1 MPRQTL
7 ECQPEVPGIIP
18 RQLLKIFTV
27 QETRER
33 KEKSMSEER
42 KLQFRGGIGM
52 SLIPVAIYVFFCMVL
67 FIGFKAFNMEALAA
81 GGFLALLIGGVFCT
95 SYSDFWESAIKGI
108 SSITSVSVVV
118 ILLLVGMFSA
128 LIKLCGLSG
137 GFVWI
142 ANAVGMKGGIFVAF
156 TFIASCIVST
166 ATGSSIGTM
175 FIAFPIFYPAGI
187 MLGANEMMMAGCIVS
202 GAIFGDNLAPISD
215 TTIASASTQ
224 QFKNGKPADIGG
236 VVSSR
241 IKYSAVAGLITI
253 VIFAIFGGMGGVYEG
268 GSIDAAANPV
278 SLVMLIPVVLMLTV
292 STKTRNIYEG
302 ILVGLVTGTVVGLAA
317 GLFTPEQVFSNDA
330 ANNAA
335 VGFLIDGIN
344 NILPTCAL
352 VISVFGIMGV
362 LSDAGMLNLIAEKIL
377 NSRMASTTQGAELI
391 CMMGIAFTTILLGG
405 VTSASILTFGP
416 ILNKIGAVRNI
427 HPYRRANLLDGT
439 ANSLPAI
446 IPFMSVFVFI
456 GSALTGLSPVV
467 VAGGTIYGFVLF
479 FVFWGAV
486 LTGWGCQKE
495 E

>member
-1 MPRQTL
+1 MNRQK
-7 ECQPEVPGIIP
+7 
-18 RQLLKIFTV
+18 LKFH
-27 QETRER
+27 
-33 KEKSMSEER
+33 
-42 KLQFRGGIGM
+42 GGIGM

-67 FIGFKAFNMEALAA
+67 FIGFKAFNMEALAV
-81 GGFLALLIGGVFCT
+81 GGFLALLVGGIFCT

-108 SSITSVSVVV
+108 SSITAVSVVV

-156 TFIASCIVST
+156 TFIATCIVST

-175 FIAFPIFYPAGI
+175 FIAFPIFYSAGI
-187 MLGANEMMMAGCIVS
+187 LLGTNEMMMAGSIVS

-241 IKYSAVAGLITI
+241 IKYSAVAGLISI
-253 VIFAIFGGMGGVYEG
+253 LIFAIFGGIGGTYQG
-268 GSIDAAANPV
+268 GSIDAASNPV
-278 SLVMLIPVVLMLTV
+278 SLIMLIPVILMLTG
-292 STKTRNIYEG
+292 STKTRNIYQG
-302 ILVGLVTGTVVGLAA
+302 ILVGLATGTIVGLIA
-317 GLFTPEQVFSNDA
+317 GLFTPAQIFSNDA

-335 VGFLIDGIN
+335 VGFLVDGIN

-362 LSDAGMLNLIAEKIL
+362 LSDAGMLDLIAEKIL
-377 NSRMASTTQGAELI
+377 NSKMAGSTKGAELI
-391 CMMGIAFTTILLGG
+391 CMIGISVTTILLGG

-416 ILNKIGAVRNI
+416 ILNKIGTAKNI

-439 ANSLPAI
+439 ANSLPSM

-467 VAGGTIYGFVLF
+467 VAGGTVYAFVLIL
-479 FVFWGAV
+479 VFLVAV

>member
-1 MPRQTL
+1 
-7 ECQPEVPGIIP
+7 
-18 RQLLKIFTV
+18 
-27 QETRER
+27 
-33 KEKSMSEER
+33 
-42 KLQFRGGIGM
+42 
-52 SLIPVAIYVFFCMVL
+52 
-67 FIGFKAFNMEALAA
+67 
-81 GGFLALLIGGVFCT
+81 
-95 SYSDFWESAIKGI
+95 
-108 SSITSVSVVV
+108 
-118 ILLLVGMFSA
+118 
-128 LIKLCGLSG
+128 
-137 GFVWI
+137 
-142 ANAVGMKGGIFVAF
+142 
-156 TFIASCIVST
+156 
-166 ATGSSIGTM
+166 M

-241 IKYSAVAGLITI
+241 IKYSLVAGLITI
-253 VIFAIFGGMGGVYEG
+253 VIFAIFGGVGGTYEG
-268 GSIDAAANPV
+268 GSIDAASNPV

-302 ILVGLVTGTVVGLAA
+302 ILVGLATGTLVGLAA
-317 GLFTPEQVFSNDA
+317 GLFTPAQVFSNDA

-335 VGFLIDGIN
+335 VGFLVDGIN

-377 NSRMASTTQGAELI
+377 DSKMAGTAKGAELV

-416 ILNKIGAVRNI
+416 ILNKIGAARNI

-456 GSALTGLSPVV
+456 GSALTGLSPVI

-479 FVFWGAV
+479 FVFLGAV

>member
-1 MPRQTL
+1 
-7 ECQPEVPGIIP
+7 
-18 RQLLKIFTV
+18 
-27 QETRER
+27 
-33 KEKSMSEER
+33 MSEER
-42 KLQFRGGIGM
+42 KLQFWGGIGM

-416 ILNKIGAVRNI
+416 ILNKIGAARNI

-486 LTGWGCQKE
+486 LTGWGYQKE

>member
-1 MPRQTL
+1 
-7 ECQPEVPGIIP
+7 
-18 RQLLKIFTV
+18 
-27 QETRER
+27 
-33 KEKSMSEER
+33 MSEER

-52 SLIPVAIYVFFCMVL
+52 SLIPVAIYIFFCMVL
-67 FIGFKAFNMEALAA
+67 FIGFKAFNMEALAV

-95 SYSDFWESAIKGI
+95 SYSDYWESAIKGI
-108 SSITSVSVVV
+108 SSITSVSVIV

-128 LIKLCGLSG
+128 LIKQCGLSG

-156 TFIASCIVST
+156 TFLATCIVST

-187 MLGANEMMMAGCIVS
+187 LLGANEMMMAGNIVS

-241 IKYSAVAGLITI
+241 IRYSAVAGIITI
-253 VIFAIFGGMGGVYEG
+253 IIFAIFGGIGGVYEG
-268 GSIDAAANPV
+268 GSIDAATNPV

-292 STKTRNIYEG
+292 STKTRNIYSG
-302 ILVGLVTGTVVGLAA
+302 ILIGLVSGIAVGLAA
-317 GLFTPEQVFSNDA
+317 GLFTPADVFSNDA

-335 VGFLIDGIN
+335 VGFLISGIN

-362 LSDAGMLNLIAEKIL
+362 LTDAGMLNLIAEKIL
-377 NSRMASTTQGAELI
+377 NSKMARTTGGAELV

-416 ILNKIGAVRNI
+416 ILNKIGAAKNI

-456 GSALTGLSPVV
+456 GAALTGLSPVV

-479 FVFWGAV
+479 FVFLAAV
-486 LTGWGCQKE
+486 LTGWGRKNE

>member
-1 MPRQTL
+1 
-7 ECQPEVPGIIP
+7 
-18 RQLLKIFTV
+18 
-27 QETRER
+27 
-33 KEKSMSEER
+33 MSEER

-52 SLIPVAIYVFFCMVL
+52 ALIPVAIYVFFCMVL

-108 SSITSVSVVV
+108 SSITAVSVVV

-156 TFIASCIVST
+156 TFIATCIVST

-253 VIFAIFGGMGGVYEG
+253 VIFAVFGGMGGVYEG

-317 GLFTPEQVFSNDA
+317 GLFTPAQVFSNDA

-377 NSRMASTTQGAELI
+377 NSRMASTTQGAEFI

-416 ILNKIGAVRNI
+416 ILNKIGAARNI

-439 ANSLPAI
+439 ANSLPSI

-479 FVFWGAV
+479 VVFLGAV

>member
-1 MPRQTL
+1 MNRQK
-7 ECQPEVPGIIP
+7 
-18 RQLLKIFTV
+18 LKFH
-27 QETRER
+27 
-33 KEKSMSEER
+33 
-42 KLQFRGGIGM
+42 GGIEM

-67 FIGFKAFNMEALAA
+67 FIGFKAFNMEALAV
-81 GGFLALLIGGVFCT
+81 GGFLALLVGGIFCT

-108 SSITSVSVVV
+108 SSITAVSVVV

-156 TFIASCIVST
+156 TFIATCIVST

-175 FIAFPIFYPAGI
+175 FIAFPIFYSAGI
-187 MLGANEMMMAGCIVS
+187 LLGTNEMMMAGSIVS

-224 QFKNGKPADIGG
+224 QFKSGKPADIGG

-241 IKYSAVAGLITI
+241 IKYSAVAGLISI
-253 VIFAIFGGMGGVYEG
+253 LIFAIFGGIGGTYQG
-268 GSIDAAANPV
+268 GSIDAASNPV
-278 SLVMLIPVVLMLTV
+278 SLIMLIPVILMLTV
-292 STKTRNIYEG
+292 STKTRNIYQG
-302 ILVGLVTGTVVGLAA
+302 ILVGLATGTIVGLIA
-317 GLFTPEQVFSNDA
+317 GLFTPAQIFSNDV

-335 VGFLIDGIN
+335 VGFLVDGIN

-362 LSDAGMLNLIAEKIL
+362 LSDAGMLDLIAEKIL
-377 NSRMASTTQGAELI
+377 NSKMAGSTKGAELI
-391 CMMGIAFTTILLGG
+391 CMIGISVTTILLGG

-416 ILNKIGAVRNI
+416 ILNKIGTAKNI

-439 ANSLPAI
+439 ANSLPSI

-467 VAGGTIYGFVLF
+467 VAGGTVYAFVLF
-479 FVFWGAV
+479 LVFLVAV

>member
-1 MPRQTL
+1 
-7 ECQPEVPGIIP
+7 
-18 RQLLKIFTV
+18 
-27 QETRER
+27 
-33 KEKSMSEER
+33 
-42 KLQFRGGIGM
+42 M

-67 FIGFKAFNMEALAA
+67 FIGFKAFNMEALAV
-81 GGFLALLIGGVFCT
+81 GGFLALLVGGIFCT

-108 SSITSVSVVV
+108 SSITAVSVVV

-142 ANAVGMKGGIFVAF
+142 ANVVGMKGGIFVAF
-156 TFIASCIVST
+156 TFIATCIVST

-175 FIAFPIFYPAGI
+175 FIAFPIFYSAGI
-187 MLGANEMMMAGCIVS
+187 LLGTNEMMMAGSIVS

-224 QFKNGKPADIGG
+224 QFKSGKPADIGG

-241 IKYSAVAGLITI
+241 IKYSAVAGLISI
-253 VIFAIFGGMGGVYEG
+253 LIFAIFGGIGGTYQG
-268 GSIDAAANPV
+268 GSIDAASNPV
-278 SLVMLIPVVLMLTV
+278 SFIMLIPVILMLTV
-292 STKTRNIYEG
+292 STKTRNIYQG
-302 ILVGLVTGTVVGLAA
+302 ILVGLATGTIVGLIA
-317 GLFTPEQVFSNDA
+317 GLFTPAQIFSNDA

-335 VGFLIDGIN
+335 VGFLVDGIN

-362 LSDAGMLNLIAEKIL
+362 LSDAGMLDLIAEKIL
-377 NSRMASTTQGAELI
+377 NSKMAGSTKGAELI
-391 CMMGIAFTTILLGG
+391 CMIGISVTTILLGG

-416 ILNKIGAVRNI
+416 ILNKIGTAKNI

-439 ANSLPAI
+439 ANSLPSI

-467 VAGGTIYGFVLF
+467 VAGGTVYAFVLF
-479 FVFWGAV
+479 LVFLVAV

>member
-1 MPRQTL
+1 
-7 ECQPEVPGIIP
+7 
-18 RQLLKIFTV
+18 
-27 QETRER
+27 
-33 KEKSMSEER
+33 MSEER

-156 TFIASCIVST
+156 TFIATCIVST

-187 MLGANEMMMAGCIVS
+187 MLGANEMMMAGCVVS

-253 VIFAIFGGMGGVYEG
+253 VIFAVFGGMGGVYEG

-317 GLFTPEQVFSNDA
+317 GLFTPAQVFSNDA

-335 VGFLIDGIN
+335 VGFLNDGIN

-377 NSRMASTTQGAELI
+377 NSRMASTTQGAEFI

-416 ILNKIGAVRNI
+416 ILNKIGAARNI

-439 ANSLPAI
+439 ANSLPSI

-479 FVFWGAV
+479 VVFLGAV